1 MNYYQIN
8 KNFTKR
14 NIFKLL
20 SSEEFNLD
28 LFNKKV
34 EEDYLILSKNYRSEF
49 FYKNTLFNK
58 LIVGKYGLVTTS
70 AISELMIKAS
80 KADFVILNRN
90 RGIVYEIKT
99 DLDNLDRLVYQLI
112 DYSHAFSELY
122 VVTSEKNY
130 YPVYKVIRESIPS
143 VGIIILTDKISLSI
157 RKHAEH
163 YDENLDHETLFK
175 LLRKKEYEL
184 LLYNKYRKLPDVTPV
199 KYFKECL
206 MWFKKIDLV
215 EAQSL
220 VFNQLKNRN
229 LFKDINLLKKLPIST
244 RWLIYSGNFDFEI
257 LSKIHK

>member
-58 LIVGKYGLVTTS
+58 MIVGKYGLKTTS
-70 AISELMIKAS
+70 AISELMIKTS
-80 KADFVILNRN
+80 KADFIILNRN
-90 RGIVYEIKT
+90 KGIVYEIKT
-99 DLDNLDRLVYQLI
+99 DLDNLDRLVYQLL
-112 DYSHAFSELY
+112 DYSYAFSELY

-130 YPVYKVIRESIPS
+130 YPVYKVVQKSIPTA
-143 VGIIILTDKISLSI
+143 GIIVLTNKVELSV
-157 RKHAEH
+157 RKKAEY
-163 YDENLDHETLFK
+163 YDRNLDHETLFK
-175 LLRKKEYEL
+175 LLRKQEYQAIL
-184 LLYNKYRKLPDVTPV
+184 RKKYNRLPDVQPV

-206 MWFKKIDLV
+206 MWFKMIDIL
-215 EAQSL
+215 EAQTL
-220 VFNQLKNRN
+220 VFAQLKNRN
-229 LFKDINLLKKLPIST
+229 HFDDIKLFKKIPPSI
-244 RWLIYSGNFDFEI
+244 RWVIYSGDFTVDY
-257 LSKIHK
+257 LSKIYK